1 VNDKVFYFLFFLRE
15 RGRPNENKR
24 AAEQQQKNACPFGK
38 VFPFCPMKHQSKFLC
53 ELWVLFVENPIVFM
67 VQIKRIKY
75 AASHMRVT
83 IYPEERRLQ
92 FPV

>member
-1 VNDKVFYFLFFLRE
+1 
-15 RGRPNENKR
+15 
-24 AAEQQQKNACPFGK
+24 
-38 VFPFCPMKHQSKFLC
+38 MKHQSKFLC

>member
-1 VNDKVFYFLFFLRE
+1 MLDWQAGTFHFLKE
-15 RGRPNENKR
+15 RKPY
-24 AAEQQQKNACPFGK
+24 
-38 VFPFCPMKHQSKFLC
+38 SKKILC
-53 ELWVLFVENPIVFM
+53 ELWVLFVECPIVFM

-83 IYPEERRLQ
+83 IHPEERRLQ